1 MTLTPS
7 NGDREVEGGTVARLV
22 IFRGDVHHADI
33 QLPEHTVRIGRSPQ
47 NDIVLEDQGKGVSR
61 THAEL
66 RFEDGR
72 YVLVDKESNNGVW
85 VSGTRV
91 TSVVLDPG
99 VVASVGPYRL
109 SVERSASTP
118 EVAAPE
124 DPTEIAVRPPRLPQ
138 PVEEFSPHPEAADE
152 DKGTVGPSAESTRPA
167 GVAPPSGKNRMPF
180 LAAAAVLLL
189 SGAGYGAYTIL
200 RGGSPPPAPAW
211 MTSATE
217 MVNAGR
223 CPDALTQHIGPALER
238 NPQDAEA
245 LRLKERCEQT
255 PAPPTREP
263 EGPAPPTAADVLL
276 SEADVLIAS
285 NQRPANKECQAAL
298 DKINEVLA
306 NDAANERALG
316 LKQTADACLQST
328 ARIKVA
334 TVWIAEVDPEK
345 GGLTP
350 SATESPKEHEA
361 RVREANARLD
371 EAKSRAD
378 AGDYDDAEKGLE
390 GLPAKFR
397 GVAELRDS
405 IRTAKNRRQAAALLA
420 QAREAA
426 GRDEFARAEDF
437 YRRAKDLDGRLSVD
451 KELQEMDGRRQQLAQ
466 AACKRANARYI
477 SRLDEETKRLYREAL
492 DLLKAGELCYDDAIQ
507 RSK

>member
-1 MTLTPS
+1 VTLTPS
-7 NGDREVEGGTVARLV
+7 NGDREIEGGTVARLV
-22 IFRGDVHHADI
+22 IFRGDAHHADI
-33 QLPEHTVRIGRSPQ
+33 QLPEQTVRIGRSPQ

-85 VSGTRV
+85 VSGARV

-99 VVASVGPYRL
+99 VVATVGPYRL
-109 SVERSASTP
+109 SVERSASTQ
-118 EVAAPE
+118 EIAAPE

-138 PVEEFSPHPEAADE
+138 PVEELPPHAEAADE
-152 DKGTVGPSAESTRPA
+152 DRGTVGPSAESTRPA
-167 GVAPPSGKNRMPF
+167 GVAPPSGKSRVPL

-200 RGGSPPPAPAW
+200 RGGSPPPAPDW
-211 MTSATE
+211 VTSATE

-238 NPQDAEA
+238 NPQDPEA
-245 LRLKERCEQT
+245 LRLKARCEPT
-255 PAPPTREP
+255 PASPTREP
-263 EGPAPPTAADVLL
+263 EAPPPPTAADVLL
-276 SEADVLIAS
+276 GEADVLIAS
-285 NQRPANKECQAAL
+285 NQKPANKECQAAL
-298 DKINEVLA
+298 EKINEVLA
-306 NDAANERALG
+306 NDPANGRAQG
-316 LKQTADACLQST
+316 LKQTADACLQSRPT
-328 ARIKVA
+328 PTRL

-345 GGLTP
+345 GGLPPLPKET
-350 SATESPKEHEA
+350 PKEHEA

-371 EAKSRAD
+371 EAKTRAE
-378 AGDYDDAEKGLE
+378 AGDYDAAEKGLE
-390 GLPAKFR
+390 GLPPKFR
-397 GVAELRDS
+397 GVAELAGS
-405 IRTAKNRRQAAALLA
+405 IRTARNRRQAAALLA

-426 GRDEFARAEDF
+426 GRDEFSKAEDL
-437 YRRAKDLDGRLSVD
+437 YRRARELDARLPVD

-477 SRLDEETKRLYREAL
+477 SRLDDETRRLYSEAL
-492 DLLKAGELCYDDAIQ
+492 KLLKAGELCYDDAIQ